1 MAPSRME
8 INLQRLLVRCE
19 AMAGDYQEKKECL
32 NWRLEKYVCALQN
45 NANELSKSASKPS
58 QDAMS
63 DYTKRVEFL
72 KGLVETEKAKSTS
85 DKAVTSHHLSRS
97 SAHASLLSDR
107 PPADR
112 VQELHLKTKSRLDK
126 EMRDELLRTGKT
138 SVTIYTPIFDHCKNL
153 PGNTD
158 NEGKEESI
166 DAVLQYH
173 QNMQEKIAEEMVLM
187 AQNMKHTSMMAQN
200 IIHKDKQVL
209 EASTRLADC
218 NLSKLKHEADRLEEI
233 ANRRCSLWMWIAL
246 SLVMAVF
253 IMTILF
259 IKMFPKRT

>member
-126 EMRDELLRTGKT
+126 EMRDELLRTESKT
-138 SVTIYTPIFDHCKNL
+138 DVGGVRNRRA
-153 PGNTD
+153 GNTD